1 MSIHVQILVFL
12 VILKL
17 PRISNNSSSP
27 RARTCHSSQPGER
40 LGGRRSRFVRL
51 AMLTA
56 LAQRR
61 SSSAS
66 RSASSLWHVVTH
78 DRDAQD
84 GHAGGKTLASQV
96 NNRGYSSAS
105 ARVANA
111 FYGQNGFVRTPSTV
125 PFAASAY
132 GDALGTRRQPSVT
145 SQRRGLFGFG
155 KKNGSE
161 AIAEATTSAPIA
173 ETLSSA
179 GQLAPAAVTLASE
192 VVPVAATSWP
202 TTAALMYA
210 MEYFHVAHGLEWWL
224 AIVGATVFIRTVT
237 FPLIVM
243 QMKNTAKLQLA
254 KPELESLQSKMKS
267 NPSQDPELA
276 AAYYKEMQQVW
287 KKYDANPF
295 KSFVPILIN
304 APIFISFYFAIS
316 KMAAGVPSFQT
327 GGPAM
332 YMDLSIADPTYSLP
346 ILSSLSF
353 LASVELGAV
362 EGMQTNA
369 QSVSMK
375 WFLRALSVAMVP
387 LTASFPQGVFVY
399 WITSNTFSG
408 FQTLVT
414 RNKGFKS
421 LVGIPDVSAVTQ
433 APADVALGRAQL
445 DQFQKQYGANPTL
458 HKRPPKKKK
467 A

>member
-1 MSIHVQILVFL
+1 V
-12 VILKL
+12 
-17 PRISNNSSSP
+17 
-27 RARTCHSSQPGER
+27 
-40 LGGRRSRFVRL
+40 
-51 AMLTA
+51 
-56 LAQRR
+56 
-61 SSSAS
+61 
-66 RSASSLWHVVTH
+66 
-78 DRDAQD
+78 
-84 GHAGGKTLASQV
+84 
-96 NNRGYSSAS
+96 
-105 ARVANA
+105 
-111 FYGQNGFVRTPSTV
+111 
-125 PFAASAY
+125 
-132 GDALGTRRQPSVT
+132 
-145 SQRRGLFGFG
+145 
-155 KKNGSE
+155 
-161 AIAEATTSAPIA
+161 PIA
-173 ETLSSA
+173 ETLSAA
-179 GQLAPAAVTLASE
+179 GELAPVAAALASE
-192 VVPVAATSWP
+192 VVPVASASWP

-224 AIVGATVFIRTVT
+224 AIIGATVFIRTVT

-362 EGMQTNA
+362 EGMQANTQ
-369 QSVSMK
+369 QSMSMK

-421 LVGIPDVSAVTQ
+421 LVGIPDVSAITQ

>member
-1 MSIHVQILVFL
+1 
-12 VILKL
+12 
-17 PRISNNSSSP
+17 
-27 RARTCHSSQPGER
+27 
-40 LGGRRSRFVRL
+40 
-51 AMLTA
+51 
-56 LAQRR
+56 
-61 SSSAS
+61 
-66 RSASSLWHVVTH
+66 
-78 DRDAQD
+78 
-84 GHAGGKTLASQV
+84 
-96 NNRGYSSAS
+96 
-105 ARVANA
+105 
-111 FYGQNGFVRTPSTV
+111 
-125 PFAASAY
+125 
-132 GDALGTRRQPSVT
+132 
-145 SQRRGLFGFG
+145 
-155 KKNGSE
+155 
-161 AIAEATTSAPIA
+161 
-173 ETLSSA
+173 
-179 GQLAPAAVTLASE
+179 
-192 VVPVAATSWP
+192 
-202 TTAALMYA
+202 
-210 MEYFHVAHGLEWWL
+210 
-224 AIVGATVFIRTVT
+224 
-237 FPLIVM
+237 
-243 QMKNTAKLQLA
+243 
-254 KPELESLQSKMKS
+254 
-267 NPSQDPELA
+267 
-276 AAYYKEMQQVW
+276 
-287 KKYDANPF
+287 
-295 KSFVPILIN
+295 
-304 APIFISFYFAIS
+304 
-316 KMAAGVPSFQT
+316 
-327 GGPAM
+327 M